1 MSSLILPFDSSG
13 VAVKA
18 ATFNL
23 LLAYLAI
30 IN

>member
-1 MSSLILPFDSSG
+1 MLPFDSSG